1 MAYPDVT
8 GVNSALGELHAHEV
22 PRPAVAH
29 PRDVLRRW
37 RRPALPRPG
46 LGLGLGKIIHE
57 RTPLAEVARRD
68 RIFRRSLAFADIVA
82 AALALGICAIAF
94 GDLHLEAQAV
104 LALPLVVV
112 AGKLQG
118 TYDRDDLLINK
129 TTIDQ
134 APQLFQLAT
143 LYSLLVFL
151 LQDVFVAGVLG
162 PIHVLL
168 LWSALFVL
176 LALARRLSRGFARSV
191 TPVER
196 CLFVGSESSY
206 VRLRVKL
213 ASVAGRGE
221 LVGRMSL
228 GDAARD
234 EVVPAAAETMH
245 RLIEDLGVH
254 RVVIEPTDALP
265 QATLDFI
272 REAKASG
279 ARVSLLPRILE
290 VVGSAMELDDLNGL
304 TLLGLRRFGLSGSA
318 LVLKRSFDAVVGG
331 AGLLLIAPLLSLVA
345 LMIRIDSPGPVIYR
359 QTRVGRHGRHFTI
372 WKFRTMVDGADA
384 LKPTLQGL
392 NESDGLFKIAEDPRV
407 TRVGRVLRRFSLDE
421 LPQLVNVL
429 RGEMSLVGPRPLVT
443 DEDARITGLDRRRL
457 QLTPGMTGHWQI
469 LGSARVPL
477 AEMIKLDYLYVSGW
491 SLWSDLKI
499 LMRTLPYVLARR
511 GM

>member
-8 GVNSALGELHAHEV
+8 GVNHPIGELHAHDGV
-22 PRPAVAH
+22 RPAVVQPGPDA
-29 PRDVLRRW
+29 LRRW
-37 RRPALPRPG
+37 RRPTLPRIA
-46 LGLGLGKIIHE
+46 LGKTIHE
-57 RTPLAEVARRD
+57 KTALHEVARRD
-68 RIFRRSLAFADIVA
+68 RVFRRSLAVADIVA
-82 AALALGICAIAF
+82 AALALGLCAIAF
-94 GDLHLEAQAV
+94 GDLDLEAQAV

-118 TYDRDDLLINK
+118 IYDRDDLLINK

-143 LYSLLVFL
+143 LYALLVFV
-151 LQDVFVAGVLG
+151 LQDAFVAGAFG
-162 PIHVLL
+162 PTHVLV

-176 LALARRLSRGFARSV
+176 LVLARRLSRAFARTI

-196 CLFVGSESSY
+196 CLFVGSEHSY
-206 VRLRVKL
+206 ERLRIKL

-228 GDAARD
+228 GDAASD
-234 EVVPAAAETMH
+234 EIVPAAAATMH
-245 RLIEDLGVH
+245 RLIEDLRVH

-272 REAKASG
+272 REAKATG
-279 ARVSLLPRILE
+279 ARVSVLPRILE
-290 VVGSAMELDDLNGL
+290 VVGSAMEMDDLNGL
-304 TLLGLRRFGLSGSA
+304 TLLGLRRFGLSRSS
-318 LVLKRSFDAVVGG
+318 LTLKRSFDLVLGG
-331 AGLLLIAPLLSLVA
+331 AGMVLIAPLLALVA
-345 LMIRIDSPGPVIYR
+345 LTIRLDSPGPVIYR

-384 LKPTLQGL
+384 LKPTLLGL

-407 TRVGRVLRRFSLDE
+407 TRVGGILRRFSLDE

>member
-1 MAYPDVT
+1 MQPAPD
-8 GVNSALGELHAHEV
+8 A
-22 PRPAVAH
+22 
-29 PRDVLRRW
+29 LRRW
-37 RRPALPRPG
+37 RRPTLPRIA
-46 LGLGLGKIIHE
+46 LGKAIHE
-57 RTPLAEVARRD
+57 KTPLDEVARRD
-68 RIFRRSLAFADIVA
+68 RIFRRSLAFADVVA
-82 AALALGICAIAF
+82 AALALGTCALVF
-94 GDLHLEAQAV
+94 DDLGLEAQAA

-118 TYDRDDLLINK
+118 IYDRDDLLINK

-143 LYSLLVFL
+143 LYSLLVFV
-151 LQDVFVAGVLG
+151 LQDAFVAGAFG
-162 PIHVLL
+162 PTHVLV

-176 LALARRLSRGFARSV
+176 LVLARRLSRGFARTI

-206 VRLRVKL
+206 ERLRVKL

-228 GDAARD
+228 GDAAND
-234 EVVPAAAETMH
+234 EIVPAAATTMH
-245 RLIEDLGVH
+245 RLIEDLRVH
-254 RVVIEPTDALP
+254 RVVIEPTDARP

-272 REAKASG
+272 REAKATG
-279 ARVSLLPRILE
+279 ARVSVLPRILE
-290 VVGSAMELDDLNGL
+290 VVGSAMEMDDLNGL
-304 TLLGLRRFGLSGSA
+304 TLLGLRRFGLSRSS
-318 LVLKRSFDAVVGG
+318 LTLKRSFDLVVGG
-331 AGLLLIAPLLSLVA
+331 LGMVLIAPLLAFVA
-345 LMIRIDSPGPVIYR
+345 LTIRIDSPGPVIYR

-384 LKPTLQGL
+384 LKPTLLGL

-407 TRVGRVLRRFSLDE
+407 TRVGGILRRFSLDE

>member
-8 GVNSALGELHAHEV
+8 GVSSPLGESPTRDATHL
-22 PRPAVAH
+22 AVTQRQ
-29 PRDVLRRW
+29 RDGLRRW
-37 RRPALPRPG
+37 RRPVLAG
-46 LGLGLGKIIHE
+46 LARAWVPKAIHE
-57 RTPLAEVARRD
+57 MTPLEEVVRRD
-68 RIFRRSLAFADIVA
+68 RTFRRSLAVADVVA
-82 AALALGICAIAF
+82 AALSLGLCAVVF
-94 GDLHLEAQAV
+94 GDLRLQAPAV

-118 TYDRDDLLINK
+118 IYDRDELLVNK

-134 APQLFQLAT
+134 APQLLGLAT

-151 LQDVFVAGVLG
+151 LQDAFVAGPLG
-162 PIHVLL
+162 PIHVLVLWTTLFAL
-168 LWSALFVL
+168 LV
-176 LALARRLSRGFARSV
+176 LARRLSRGFARSI
-191 TPVER
+191 TPAER

-206 VRLRVKL
+206 ERLRVKL

-228 GDAARD
+228 GDAASD
-234 EVVPAAAETMH
+234 DVVLVASATMH

-254 RVVIEPTDALP
+254 RVIIEPTDALP
-265 QATLDFI
+265 QATLDFV
-272 REAKASG
+272 REAKATG

-304 TLLGLRRFGLSGSA
+304 TLLGLRRFGLSRSS
-318 LVLKRSFDAVVGG
+318 LLLKRSFDAVVGG
-331 AGLLLIAPLLSLVA
+331 AGLVLIAPLLGLVA
-345 LMIRIDSPGPVIYR
+345 LLIRIDSPGPVIYR
-359 QTRVGRHGRHFTI
+359 QTRVGRHGRPFTI

-384 LKPTLQGL
+384 LKPALQAL
-392 NESDGLFKIAEDPRV
+392 NEANGLFKIAEDPRV
-407 TRVGRVLRRFSLDE
+407 TRVGRLLRRFSLDE

-429 RGEMSLVGPRPLVT
+429 RGEMSLVGPRPLIT

-477 AEMIKLDYLYVSGW
+477 AEMIKLDYLYVSDW

-499 LMRTLPYVLARR
+499 LIRTLPYVLGRR